1 MYKLFFFLLV
11 ERGGYYEN
19 LFHFLDPMGSP
30 MRSPM
35 RRLRDVP
42 RFRMLVLEE
51 TKFIR
56 DNIRLHD
63 SRDFTSQVDG
73 QCVESNIK

>member
-1 MYKLFFFLLV
+1 V
-11 ERGGYYEN
+11 ERGGYHEN
-19 LFHFLDPMGSP
+19 IFHFLDPMGSP
-30 MRSPM
+30 I

-42 RFRMLVLEE
+42 RFRMLLLEE

-73 QCVESNIK
+73 QCVESKIK